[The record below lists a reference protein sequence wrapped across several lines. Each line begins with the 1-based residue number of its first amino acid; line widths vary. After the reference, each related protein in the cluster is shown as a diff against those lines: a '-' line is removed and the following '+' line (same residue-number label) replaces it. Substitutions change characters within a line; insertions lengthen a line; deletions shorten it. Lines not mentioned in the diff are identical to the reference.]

1 MRVRDEDGDAR
12 RSLPRQLQPQLGGVA
27 AGIDDDGLACRAV
40 RAHDVAVR
48 PDRAELVAVDGERH
62 YLAEEP
68 RAFSALFCAMRNIS
82 ESMKKLNGMKNT
94 MSSATLRITDPGV
107 EPSGLSR

>member
-1 MRVRDEDGDAR
+1 MCVTRMATHVAPFPASSS
-12 RSLPRQLQPQLGGVA
+12 RSSAALPP
-27 AGIDDDGLACRAV
+27 GIDDDGLACRAV
-40 RAHDVAVR
+40 RAHGVAVR